1 MCNKEQ
7 GYYQSQAEVGL
18 SDSSDLLADKPVSR
32 ETWFLVFKVSLTI
45 FATIASW
52 PICWWLSVAIDN
64 WMWFPSIITTSVFYA
79 FVWSGICAAH
89 DLAKKAGNGVG

>member
-1 MCNKEQ
+1 MAQEPE
-7 GYYQSQAEVGL
+7 STTAAQAEVGL

-52 PICWWLSVAIDN
+52 PICWWLSVALDS
-64 WMWFPSIITTSVFYA
+64 WMWFPSIITASVFYA

-89 DLAKKAGNGVG
+89 DLAKKAADSVG